1 MRFVKASLPTDS
13 VACSLGFVGAIMPEG
28 IGSGKAPKTTPTR
41 VFPQS
46 GMRHFMRT

>member
-1 MRFVKASLPTDS
+1 MRFMEASLRTDR
-13 VACSLGFVGAIMPEG
+13 VACGVGFVAAIMPEG
-28 IGSGKAPKTTPTR
+28 IGSGKAWKTMPAR

>member
-1 MRFVKASLPTDS
+1 
-13 VACSLGFVGAIMPEG
+13 MPEG
-28 IGSGKAPKTTPTR
+28 IGSGKARKNMPAH